1 MEGREPIWR
10 RSENLQLYRLLSVN
24 EGLLLPEKFLQKRD
38 ILIKKANSGGD
49 TVKVTDQEK
58 EQLSTAIDKM
68 NEGLDAFILLY
79 NESEKDEADWSN
91 LKKKRQRWSDKRLNS
106 TGKLAPIKS

>member
-1 MEGREPIWR
+1 M
-10 RSENLQLYRLLSVN
+10 
-24 EGLLLPEKFLQKRD
+24 QKRD

-49 TVKVTDQEK
+49 TVKVTDREK

-79 NESEKDEADWSN
+79 NESEKDEQLIEFEEETAEMI
-91 LKKKRQRWSDKRLNS
+91 RQAIEQHGKVSTNQKLN
-106 TGKLAPIKS
+106 AIIKEILSFSLRKDGEEA